1 MPPTTSEACRTRV
14 HAAAEQHG
22 AWTGSVLDSLPVPQ
36 QQPSSSQMPA
46 PPRPAAEH
54 APRTQEPKHKYSDT
68 EWNRHRDTTYRLY
81 IKEKRTLKETM
92 GVLAKDHDFHPS

>member
-54 APRTQEPKHKYSDT
+54 ALRTQEPKHKYSDT

-81 IKEKRTLKETM
+81 IKEKRTLK
-92 GVLAKDHDFHPS
+92 GDDGCPRQGP